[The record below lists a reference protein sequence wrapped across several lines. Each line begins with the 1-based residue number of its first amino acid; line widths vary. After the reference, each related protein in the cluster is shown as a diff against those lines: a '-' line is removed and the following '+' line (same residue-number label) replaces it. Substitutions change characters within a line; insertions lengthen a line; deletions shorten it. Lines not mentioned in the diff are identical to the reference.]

1 MAHESLI
8 LIDVF
13 EHAGRMYVWGQTENG
28 ENHYFH
34 TNFRPMIFFDTFNEE
49 YTREILKNQ
58 QVEKTIRRDFVKGS
72 ISVLKI
78 TFQSVYD
85 FTENIREIEKK
96 LRNVGTFYHV
106 DIPLPE
112 MFIFDHKL
120 TPFGKMKVESNEK
133 KEIITIQSLEPA
145 HDLNLDYPLPNWKI
159 MELSITTNQY
169 GSIVGWTAN
178 GQPYEPGDVH
188 AFMDFYES
196 FDPDVVLLHHIPGLL
211 IPLFQ
216 LCRNARSQ
224 FTFSRMGTDNHFKVR
239 ENSYFSYG
247 KIYYKQG
254 MIALKGRHLIA
265 EYPHEGDGSEFTLL
279 SYLEGSRVTRRTLQS
294 LVSHSIGSASN
305 NRLMYE
311 AYQTGYVIPYKI
323 GLYERIKP
331 FTQLVENDRGPFT
344 YEPTIGFHTNVI
356 ELDFASM
363 YPSIME
369 HYNLSPEKYRCKCCP
384 APLSM
389 GGAEKRVHRN
399 ASTPSTETYAL
410 NPFYDTGY
418 WFCQKEKG
426 IVPRV
431 CNDIIIRRQGYKK
444 RTDAIS
450 KAKVAYLKWLLVV
463 IFGYQACTHKKIGTI
478 EIHETINAI
487 ARETMVETVH
497 LAEQHGFTVLHA
509 IVDSLYV
516 HKKNATKQEI
526 QELIRAINEKTHLVL
541 EYKATFQRMVFLP
554 SIVNPRLP
562 VPGRFYGIQANGEM
576 KLRGIEARQKSQ
588 PHIIKHMQT
597 EVLKEMAK
605 RPRDTPIELFRACIP
620 ILNTHLEWLSNVL
633 PEHLAFTVTLGKT
646 DYVQNGPQK
655 QILWQL
661 RKRGQTKHPGQS
673 VQYIIENGKR
683 GRYIEVNRF
692 RGRYDQEKYTKLIKQ
707 AYLNLFLPIY
717 PKMNEVN
724 DLLEGKMQTR
734 MVDYVKVPLLVEV

>member
-1 MAHESLI
+1 MGEYL
-8 LIDVF
+8 LLLDVF
-13 EHAGRMYVWGQTENG
+13 EHAGHMYVWVQNQNG
-28 ENHYFH
+28 ENFYYH
-34 TNFRPMIFFDTFNEE
+34 TNFRPTIFFDTFNEE
-49 YTREILKNQ
+49 YARSILHGQ
-58 QVEKTIRRDFVKGS
+58 QVENTIRRDFVKGS
-72 ISVLKI
+72 IPVLKI
-78 TFQSVYD
+78 TFDSIYD
-85 FTENIREIEKK
+85 FIENMRHIEKK

-112 MFIFDHKL
+112 MFLFEHKL
-120 TPFGKMKVESNEK
+120 TPFGRVHIEANEK
-133 KEIITIQSLEPA
+133 KEIITIKGLEDT
-145 HDLNLDYPLPNWKI
+145 HDLELDYPLPNWKI
-159 MELSITTNQY
+159 MELSITTNKY
-169 GSIVGWTAN
+169 GSIVGWIAN
-178 GQPYEPGDVH
+178 GQPYEPGDVN
-188 AFMDFYES
+188 AFMDFYET

-211 IPLFQ
+211 IPLFE
-216 LCRNARSQ
+216 LCRRYRSQ
-224 FTFSRMGTDNHFKVR
+224 FAFSRFGQDNHFKVR

-279 SYLEGSRVTRRTLQS
+279 SYVEGSRVCKRTLQS

-311 AYQTGYVIPYKI
+311 AYQTGYLIPYKI

-331 FTQLVENDRGPFT
+331 FAQLVENDRGPFT

-369 HYNLSPEKYRCKCCP
+369 HYNLSPEKFHCKCCP
-384 APLSM
+384 VEPILS
-389 GGAEKRVHRN
+389 
-399 ASTPSTETYAL
+399 
-410 NPFYDTGY
+410 TGY
-418 WFCQKEKG
+418 SFCRNEKG

-431 CNDIIIRRQGYKK
+431 CKDIIVRRQGYKK

-497 LAEQHGFTVLHA
+497 LAEQHGFQVLHA

-516 HKKNATKQEI
+516 KKPNATKQEI
-526 QELIRAINEKTHLVL
+526 QELIRAVNEKTNLKL
-541 EYKATFQRMVFLP
+541 EYKSTFQRMVFLP

-605 RPRDTPIELFRACIP
+605 RSRETPIELFRNCIP

-673 VQYIIENGKR
+673 IQYIIENGKK
-683 GRYIEVNRF
+683 GRYIEVSKYRNRF
-692 RGRYDQEKYTKLIKQ
+692 DREKYYQLLLK
-707 AYLNLFLPIY
+707 AYLTLFLPLHVTIE
-717 PKMNEVN
+717 EVQ
-724 DLLEGKMQTR
+724 DLVEGKKQMR
-734 MVDYVKVPLLVEV
+734 MVEYVSQPLTISV

>member
-1 MAHESLI
+1 MQYDSLI

-13 EHAGRMYVWGQTENG
+13 EHAGRMYVWGQSETG
-28 ENHYFH
+28 ENFYYHR
-34 TNFRPMIFFDTFNEE
+34 NFRPTIFFHTFNEE
-49 YTREILKNQ
+49 YARSILHGQ
-58 QVEKTIRRDFVKGS
+58 QVENTIRRDFAKGS
-72 ISVLKI
+72 IPVLKI
-78 TFQSVYD
+78 TFPSIYD
-85 FTENIREIEKK
+85 FTENMRHIEQK

-112 MFIFDHKL
+112 MFIFEHKL
-120 TPFGKMKVESNEK
+120 MPFGKIKVEANEK
-133 KEIITIQSLEPA
+133 KELIAIESLET
-145 HDLNLDYPLPNWKI
+145 DELNIDWQLPNWKI

-169 GSIVGWTAN
+169 GSVVGWTAN
-178 GQPYEPGDVH
+178 GQAYEPGDVN
-188 AFMDFYES
+188 AFMDFYET
-196 FDPDVVLLHHIPGLL
+196 FNPDVVLLHHIPGLL
-211 IPLFQ
+211 IPLLE
-216 LCRNARSQ
+216 LCRRSRSQ
-224 FTFSRMGTDNHFKVR
+224 FTFSRFGQDNHFKLR

-279 SYLEGSRVTRRTLQS
+279 SYLEGARVTRRTLQS

-311 AYQTGYVIPYKI
+311 AYQSGYVIPYKI

-331 FTQLVENDRGPFT
+331 FAQLVENDRGPFT
-344 YEPTIGFHTNVI
+344 YEPTIGFHSNVI

-369 HYNLSPEKYRCKCCP
+369 TYNLSPEKFQCKCCP
-384 APLSM
+384 NESILS
-389 GGAEKRVHRN
+389 
-399 ASTPSTETYAL
+399 
-410 NPFYDTGY
+410 TGY
-418 WFCQKEKG
+418 SFCRNEKG

-431 CNDIIIRRQGYKK
+431 CGDFIRIRQAYKK

-497 LAEQHGFTVLHA
+497 LAEQHGFQVLHA

-516 HKKNATKQEI
+516 KKSNATKQEI
-526 QELIRAINEKTHLVL
+526 HELIRAVNEKTRLVL

-562 VPGRFYGIQANGEM
+562 VPGRFYGLQANGEM
-576 KLRGIEARQKSQ
+576 KLHGIEARQKSQ
-588 PHIIKHMQT
+588 PHIIKHMQL
-597 EVLKEMAK
+597 EVLKQMANS
-605 RPRDTPIELFRACIP
+605 PRQTPIELFRMGIP
-620 ILNTHLEWLSNVL
+620 ILQTHLDWLQNVL

-655 QILWQL
+655 QIIWQL

-683 GRYIEVNRF
+683 GRYIEVSRF

-707 AYLNLFLPIY
+707 AYLNLFLPLFPTIS
-717 PKMNEVN
+717 ELN
-724 DLLEGKMQTR
+724 DLLENKRQMR
-734 MVDYVKVPLLVEV
+734 MAEYFISSEMILAK